1 MSAPDRS
8 NRELLPRG
16 GKARSAKRALA
27 SALGLSRPVAAS
39 GTLRVLAALL
49 SYPDARVRG
58 HLPEM
63 LEILR
68 RENALPVGRR
78 AELEALIARL
88 GGDDPL
94 DVEAEYVQLFDRGR
108 STSLHLFEHVHG
120 DSRDRGPAMI
130 DLAQTYA
137 KAGLLLAPAEL
148 PDYLPAVLEFV
159 STQPL
164 REAKAFLGEMVHIL
178 NAIFGALRKRES
190 AYASVLGALLELAGE
205 ATQPVAPEIDEP
217 LDETWAEPP
226 VFDGCSSKGQARP
239 DAPQPI
245 QVIHRKVQPTA
256 TVNPAAA
263 PAVNVGV
270 QR

>member
-1 MSAPDRS
+1 MSAP
-8 NRELLPRG
+8 
-16 GKARSAKRALA
+16 
-27 SALGLSRPVAAS
+27 
-39 GTLRVLAALL
+39 GTLRVLASLL
-49 SYPDARVRG
+49 SYPDAGVRG

-68 RENALPVGRR
+68 RENVLPAGRR
-78 AELEALIARL
+78 AELEALIAKLR
-88 GGDDPL
+88 GDDPL

-108 STSLHLFEHVHG
+108 GTSLHLFEHVHG

-130 DLAQTYA
+130 DLAQTYE
-137 KAGLLLAPAEL
+137 KAGLLLAPGEL
-148 PDYLPAVLEFV
+148 PDFLPAVLEFV
-159 STQPL
+159 STQPP
-164 REAKAFLGEMVHIL
+164 REAKAFLGETAHIL

-205 ATQPVAPEIDEP
+205 KAQAVATDVEES

-226 VFDGCSSKGQARP
+226 VFDGCSAKGQARP

-245 QVIHRKVQPTA
+245 RVMHRETQPA
-256 TVNPAAA
+256 AVSAAAA
-263 PAVNVGV
+263 PAANVGV